1 MRSVCS
7 CKYEMGKTIEEYCQ
21 REINN
26 KKNMKT
32 AFSPTDKK
40 YEHYIAIEDAGIT
53 TLMRVINHISAITK

>member
-7 CKYEMGKTIEEYCQ
+7 CKNEMGETIKEYCE

-32 AFSPTDKK
+32 AFSPDDKK

-53 TLMRVINHISAITK
+53 TLIRVINHISGISK